1 MDFSFLTFTNFNV
14 TVFLEFLVRLV
25 FDFIVIFIVAK
36 LIYFKVRRNSNILF
50 SLLLINII
58 VFSVCYLLQSV
69 QLTIGFAFG
78 IFAVFS
84 ILRYRTQQIPIKDMT
99 YIFISISLA
108 IFNALTNI
116 ETGYEIMVFTNV
128 IIIITIYVFEKKFIL
143 NEASKII
150 IYEKIDLIKPEN
162 HQQLLEDLSQRT
174 GLKINRFEIGRID
187 FMRDTARIKIYYYD
201 NTGDDIDDSP
211 YDGE

>member
-1 MDFSFLTFTNFNV
+1 MDFSFLNFSNFNV
-14 TVFLEFLVRLV
+14 TVFLEYLVRLI

-36 LIYFKVRRNSNILF
+36 LIYFKIRKNSNILF

-116 ETGYEIMVFTNV
+116 ETGYEIMLFTN
-128 IIIITIYVFEKKFIL
+128 IMIIITIYIFEKKFIR

-150 IYEKIDLIKPEN
+150 VYEKIDLIKPEN

-174 GLKINRFEIGRID
+174 GLIINRFEIGRID
-187 FMRDTARIKIYYYD
+187 FMRDTARIKIYYFD
-201 NTGDDIDDSP
+201 NSGDDE
-211 YDGE
+211 DGSYEEN

>member
-1 MDFSFLTFTNFNV
+1 MDFNFLTFTNFNI

-36 LIYFKVRRNSNILF
+36 LIYFKIRKNSNILF

-116 ETGYEIMVFTNV
+116 ETGYEIMVFTNTL
-128 IIIITIYVFEKKFIL
+128 IILIIYIFEKKFIR

-162 HQQLLEDLSQRT
+162 HQQLLEDLNQRT
-174 GLKINRFEIGRID
+174 GLNINRFEIGRID

-201 NTGDDIDDSP
+201 NTGEDNTDSAF
-211 YDGE
+211 E